1 MALISHFRGVLSHL
15 ITMSAKYKSL
25 IVFTTCELSSFNAYC
40 KAVFSKENTLFNEH
54 DFMCYLSSA
63 FIVPQYSAY

>member
-1 MALISHFRGVLSHL
+1 
-15 ITMSAKYKSL
+15 MSAKYKSL
-25 IVFTTCELSSFNAYC
+25 IVFTICELSSFNAYC